1 MNQKTLAIAVVVIV
15 VVAVVV
21 AGVYL
26 FMSGG
31 GGGPTPTPTPTPTST
46 PSGAD
51 VAGASSLQFSVE
63 VSGGTS
69 AGTYTFMAKNIG
81 TSNMMIRVEMS
92 NSYELID
99 IINGA
104 QQKAWES
111 VNGEW
116 TDYSANYATQFDAW
130 DSTLTGYKTSLAS
143 WTGTTEYTYSDSEG
157 NSVIIYGIAVNPSL
171 ADSLF
176 EHS

>member
-1 MNQKTLAIAVVVIV
+1 MNQKTLAIVVVVIV
-15 VVAVVV
+15 VVAVVA

-26 FMSGG
+26 VTQSGG
-31 GGGPTPTPTPTPTST
+31 GGATPTPSPSAT

-51 VAGASSLQFSVE
+51 VAGASSLQFSVDIT
-63 VSGGTS
+63 GGAS

-81 TSNMMIRVEMS
+81 TSDMMIRVEAS
-92 NSYELID
+92 DDYELID
-99 IINGA
+99 IVNGA

-116 TDYSANYATQFDAW
+116 TDYSATYADQFNVW
-130 DSTLTGYKTSLAS
+130 DSTLTAYKSSLAS
-143 WTGTTEYTYSDSEG
+143 WTGASEYTYTDSDG
-157 NSVIIYGIAVNPSL
+157 NSVRIYNISLNPTL